1 MSFSLYALEVA
12 FPYLIFAAKNK
23 TVSYVLVRREPTNAK
38 QRKKRLKFSLGF
50 VLLLAVPR
58 EDRYRVF
65 YISQERKG
73 RDEGCIE
80 ILVRD
85 ISLTNTKRSFFLSY
99 TLSFSPLRRKKNTNE
114 KGI

>member
-23 TVSYVLVRREPTNAK
+23 TVSYVLVRREQTNAK
-38 QRKKRLKFSLGF
+38 QRTRLKFSLGF

-73 RDEGCIE
+73 RDEGYIE

-85 ISLTNTKRSFFLSY
+85 ISLTNKKLSFFLS
-99 TLSFSPLRRKKNTNE
+99 
-114 KGI
+114 